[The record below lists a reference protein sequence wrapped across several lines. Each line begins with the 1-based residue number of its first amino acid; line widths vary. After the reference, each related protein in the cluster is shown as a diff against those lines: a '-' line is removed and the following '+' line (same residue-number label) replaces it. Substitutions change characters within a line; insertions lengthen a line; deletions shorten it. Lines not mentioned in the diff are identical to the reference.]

1 MQSEK
6 FNMKHVDIN
15 EIITDISRVVDNLS
29 RYTTKAGGTIV
40 LIAEK
45 YYFRI
50 ESNLAATIII
60 ESINQSELQIVIV
73 VAGGG
78 HGMLGISYGAE
89 KSMMK
94 KIKNLF
100 LQKLI

>member
-1 MQSEK
+1 MENDK
-6 FNMKHVDIN
+6 FIINRVDLDEIIGDIN
-15 EIITDISRVVDNLS
+15 REVDNLS
-29 RYTTKAGGTIV
+29 RYSDKEGKIIV

-60 ESINQSELQIVIV
+60 ESINENQFQIVIV
-73 VAGGG
+73 VAGGKQG
-78 HGMLGISYGAE
+78 LLGVSFGAE

-94 KIKNLF
+94 RLKNMF
-100 LQKLI
+100 LKK